1 VSLTATVG
9 QTLAFGLKT
18 YTAAGVLAD
27 VGTGPTAVV
36 TLPDSTTL
44 SDTAL
49 NAARTQI
56 LEKYGQAYLPDAP
69 RRYQNKVKNAQEA
82 HEAIRPAG
90 DSFRT
95 PEQVAGQAEVLA
107 GMLPAGARGIFRSEL
122 ERLAHA
128 PSVALSSQS
137 IVALIIGAYA
147 AHRGFKALLAGLSF
161 IHDEENQR
169 GFISFNIMALIVLIA
184 SFTYNQKENFF
195 FEVTKDRPR
204 CSKILSGR
212 PIGFE
217 FTSDNDRFCYCNQP
231 IQNPQQWGW
240 DGYLA
245 ATVKQDCQTGG
256 CVLPGQP
263 TQPQD
268 ASGKL

>member
-1 VSLTATVG
+1 MK
-9 QTLAFGLKT
+9 TLILYVIVLGLYYLLGSPYYYQFIYNMKPKIS
-18 YTAAGVLAD
+18 
-27 VGTGPTAVV
+27 GPT
-36 TLPDSTTL
+36 
-44 SDTAL
+44 
-49 NAARTQI
+49 
-56 LEKYGQAYLPDAP
+56 
-69 RRYQNKVKNAQEA
+69 
-82 HEAIRPAG
+82 
-90 DSFRT
+90 
-95 PEQVAGQAEVLA
+95 
-107 GMLPAGARGIFRSEL
+107 
-122 ERLAHA
+122 
-128 PSVALSSQS
+128 
-137 IVALIIGAYA
+137 IVALTGVVFA
-147 AHRGFKALLAGLSF
+147 
-161 IHDEENQR
+161 
-169 GFISFNIMALIVLIA
+169 ALIVLIA